1 MKTIL
6 TGIRVNS
13 ELTMGNFLGALLPM
27 TRLAN
32 KYSGDHHVNIF
43 VADLHT
49 IIAEQDGALQD
60 NLVMLIKMYLAAGLK
75 VNENVHIYRQSYVPA
90 TSEMTWILNCVATMG
105 ELGRMIQYKEKGK
118 GEDSCNVGI
127 FDYPVLMAT
136 DILLFDSNYIPV
148 GQDQFQHIELT
159 RDIAQRVNHRFGK
172 DIFTIPEKTSVQAKF
187 MGTDDG
193 IRIRD
198 LVNPEKKMSKSA
210 KSANSKIMMT
220 DDPKAAAKK
229 IMSATTDSF
238 GEIKFDLK
246 ERPGI
251 SNLLQIEALVNDKP
265 LDKVLKEWEGK
276 TNYGELKRKVADSVE
291 KMLAEFH
298 DKLNN
303 ISNSEVF
310 ELMEKGEKYANKKA
324 NAKLY
329 ELQRVFQLR

>member
-13 ELTMGNFLGALLPM
+13 ELTMGNLLGALLPM

-32 KYSGDHHVNIF
+32 KYSEDNHVNIF

-60 NLVMLIKMYLAAGLK
+60 NLLMLIKMYLAAGLE
-75 VNENVHIYRQSYVPA
+75 VRPNVHIYRQSYVPA

-136 DILLFDSNYIPV
+136 DILLFDANYIPV

-159 RDIAQRVNHRFGK
+159 RDIAIRVNHRFDK
-172 DIFTIPEKTSVQAKF
+172 EIFTIPEKTAEQAKF

-210 KSANSKIMMT
+210 KSVNSKIMMT

-238 GEIKFDLK
+238 GEIDYDLK

-251 SNLLQIEALVNDKP
+251 SNLLQIEALVNDRP
-265 LDKVLKEWEGK
+265 LDEVVAEWKGK
-276 TNYGELKRKVADSVE
+276 SNYGDLKKQVAGSVE
-291 KMLAEFH
+291 KMLTAFH
-298 DKLNN
+298 EKLAK
-303 ISNSEVF
+303 ITDEEVY
-310 ELMEKGEKYANKKA
+310 ELMQTGEKYANEKA
-324 NAKLY
+324 NKKLF
-329 ELQRVFQLR
+329 ELQKAFQLR

>member
-32 KYSGDHHVNIF
+32 KYSDDHHVNIF

-49 IIAEQDGALQD
+49 IIAEQDGTLQD

-105 ELGRMIQYKEKGK
+105 ELGRMIQYKEKGR

-127 FDYPVLMAT
+127 FDYPILMAT
-136 DILLFDSNYIPV
+136 DILLFDGNYIPV

-210 KSANSKIMMT
+210 KAANSKIMMT

-238 GEIKFDLK
+238 GEIKYDMK

-265 LDKVLKEWEGK
+265 LEEVLNEWEGK
-276 TNYGELKRKVADSVE
+276 TNYGDLKKQVADSVE

-298 DKLNN
+298 EKLNK
-303 ISNSEVF
+303 ISNGDVF

-329 ELQRVFQLR
+329 ELQRAFQLR

>member
-13 ELTMGNFLGALLPM
+13 ELTLGNFLGALLPM

-32 KYSGDHHVNIF
+32 KYSDDYNVNIF

-60 NLVMLIKMYLAAGLK
+60 NLLMLIKMYLAAGLK

-136 DILLFDSNYIPV
+136 DILLFDTTYIPV

-159 RDIAQRVNHRFGK
+159 RDIAMRVNHRFEK
-172 DIFTIPEKTSVQAKF
+172 DIFTIPARTAEQAKF

-220 DDPKAAAKK
+220 DEPEAAAKK

-238 GEIKFDLK
+238 GEIKYDLK
-246 ERPGI
+246 ERPGV
-251 SNLLQIEALVNDKP
+251 SNLLQIEALVTNKP
-265 LDKVLKEWEGK
+265 LDKVVKEWEGK
-276 TNYGELKRKVADSVE
+276 PNYGDLKKQVAKSVE
-291 KMLAEFH
+291 KMLTEFH
-298 DKLNN
+298 TKLNEIDN
-303 ISNSEVF
+303 KEVF
-310 ELMEKGEKYANKKA
+310 ALMEKGEKYANKKA

-329 ELQRVFQLR
+329 ELQKAFQLR

>member
-32 KYSGDHHVNIF
+32 KYSKDNHVNIF

-60 NLVMLIKMYLAAGLK
+60 NLLMLIKMYLAAGLE
-75 VNENVHIYRQSYVPA
+75 VRPNVHIYRQSYVPA

-136 DILLFDSNYIPV
+136 DILLFDANYIPV

-159 RDIAQRVNHRFGK
+159 RDIAIRVNHRFDK
-172 DIFTIPEKTSVQAKF
+172 EIFTIPEKTAEQAKF

-210 KSANSKIMMT
+210 KSVNSKIMMT

-238 GEIKFDLK
+238 GEIDYDLK

-251 SNLLQIEALVNDKP
+251 SNLLQIEALVNDRP
-265 LDKVLKEWEGK
+265 LDEVVAEWKGK
-276 TNYGELKRKVADSVE
+276 SNYGDLKKQVAASVE
-291 KMLAEFH
+291 KMLTAFH
-298 DKLNN
+298 EKLAK
-303 ISNSEVF
+303 ITDEEVY
-310 ELMEKGEKYANKKA
+310 ELMQTGEKYANEKA
-324 NAKLY
+324 NKKLF
-329 ELQRVFQLR
+329 ELQKAFQLR

>member
-136 DILLFDSNYIPV
+136 DILLFDANYIPV

-210 KSANSKIMMT
+210 KSVNSKIMMT

-265 LDKVLKEWEGK
+265 LDKVLKEWESK

-298 DKLNN
+298 DKLNS

-329 ELQRVFQLR
+329 ELQRAFQLR

>member
-13 ELTMGNFLGALLPM
+13 ELTLGNFLGALLPM

-32 KYSGDHHVNIF
+32 KYSDDHNVNIF

-60 NLVMLIKMYLAAGLK
+60 NLLMLIKMYLAAGLK

-136 DILLFDSNYIPV
+136 DILLFDTTYIPV

-159 RDIAQRVNHRFGK
+159 RDIAMRVNHRFEK
-172 DIFTIPEKTSVQAKF
+172 DIFTQ
-187 MGTDDG
+187 
-193 IRIRD
+193 
-198 LVNPEKKMSKSA
+198 
-210 KSANSKIMMT
+210 
-220 DDPKAAAKK
+220 
-229 IMSATTDSF
+229 
-238 GEIKFDLK
+238 
-246 ERPGI
+246 
-251 SNLLQIEALVNDKP
+251 
-265 LDKVLKEWEGK
+265 
-276 TNYGELKRKVADSVE
+276 
-291 KMLAEFH
+291 
-298 DKLNN
+298 
-303 ISNSEVF
+303 
-310 ELMEKGEKYANKKA
+310 
-324 NAKLY
+324 
-329 ELQRVFQLR
+329 